1 MVLKRVGP
9 VSCAKISG
17 VLYAIMGLIFGAFL
31 SLIALA
37 GGMAS
42 APAGATGMS
51 GFGAFGTIMGVGA
64 IVLLPIF
71 YGVMGFVLTLV
82 GAWLYNV
89 VAGAVGGIE
98 MDLQ

>member
-17 VLYAIMGLIFGAFL
+17 VLYAVMGFFLGAFF

-42 APAGATGMS
+42 QTTGS
-51 GFGAFGTIMGVGA
+51 TGFGAFGAIMGVGA
-64 IVLLPIF
+64 ILLLPIF
-71 YGVMGFVLTLV
+71 YGVAGFVFTLI

-89 VAGAVGGIE
+89 FAGLVGGIE